1 MSITSPLTNL
11 GPIVPPDLRSF
22 TDTERDVTLS
32 RINKVQ
38 IGTIQAYD
46 PSTQSVTVQLVMQ
59 CRVYNTPMD
68 TSAVPTAPTIKT
80 YPLMSQVPVFMLA
93 GGSSFIGMPIQPG
106 DTCIVL
112 FNDRDIDN
120 WWTSGTTASPPN
132 SDRMHSLSDGIAI
145 VGINSML
152 TNLVGGIL
160 VGLTIQTP
168 VLQVNG
174 NLDVSTGATDTFV
187 SADGSTVTVVDG
199 IVVNI
204 DRS

>member
-1 MSITSPLTNL
+1 
-11 GPIVPPDLRSF
+11 
-22 TDTERDVTLS
+22 
-32 RINKVQ
+32 
-38 IGTIQAYD
+38 
-46 PSTQSVTVQLVMQ
+46 
-59 CRVYNTPMD
+59 
-68 TSAVPTAPTIKT
+68 
-80 YPLMSQVPVFMLA
+80 
-93 GGSSFIGMPIQPG
+93 
-106 DTCIVL
+106 
-112 FNDRDIDN
+112 
-120 WWTSGTTASPPN
+120 
-132 SDRMHSLSDGIAI
+132 
-145 VGINSML
+145 ML